1 MKKECK
7 KFIKKIKQL
16 EEGES
21 ISYNIYEILCIT
33 AKKEYIFFY
42 NDNIIEFT
50 FDELINFIKEIVWNH
65 EFN

>member
-33 AKKEYIFFY
+33 TKKEYVLFY
-42 NDNIIEFT
+42 NDDMIEFT
-50 FDELINFIKEIVWNH
+50 FDELINFIKEIV
-65 EFN
+65 

>member
-7 KFIKKIKQL
+7 KFIKKVKQL

-33 AKKEYIFFY
+33 TKKEYVLFY
-42 NDNIIEFT
+42 NDDMIEFT
-50 FDELINFIKEIVWNH
+50 FDELINFIKEIV
-65 EFN
+65 